1 MTRTLVHPEA
11 RLFRLDVLAKK
22 RHPLTDLL
30 KTVAFLVCLYGALRL
45 FGLWMTYPRETF
57 VCFVVVAF
65 LIGPLTY
72 ALVRYAIAK
81 WKR

>member
-1 MTRTLVHPEA
+1 M
-11 RLFRLDVLAKK
+11 AKK

-30 KTVAFLVCLYGALRL
+30 KTVAVLAGLYGALRL

-57 VCFVVVAF
+57 VCFVLVAF

-72 ALVRYAIAK
+72 VLVRYAITK
-81 WKR
+81 WKG